1 MVHYL
6 VLLDLITLHEG
17 WCHYDNCFMFY
28 ADKPVIANTKAEMIS
43 KIDSNKEYFF
53 IIDKEKFDDIVKTIR
68 QNKINIIKSSEKSVL
83 FNNFQNT

>member
-1 MVHYL
+1 
-6 VLLDLITLHEG
+6 
-17 WCHYDNCFMFY
+17 MFY
-28 ADKPVIANTKAEMIS
+28 ADKSVIANTKAEMID

-53 IIDKEKFDDIVKTIR
+53 IVDKEKFDDIVKSIR